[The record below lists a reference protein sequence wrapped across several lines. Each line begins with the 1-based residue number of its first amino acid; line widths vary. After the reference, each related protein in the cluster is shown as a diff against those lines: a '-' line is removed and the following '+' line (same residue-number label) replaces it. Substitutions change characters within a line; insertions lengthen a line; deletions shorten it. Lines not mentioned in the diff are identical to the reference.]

1 MDDKLKDIEEKFYE
15 WINDPIDGA
24 KFEYTQEQKKEI
36 LAFIKSQI

>member
-15 WINDPIDGA
+15 WINDPIDGS
-24 KFEYTQEQKKEI
+24 KHEYTQEQKKEI